1 VPIGVDIEKISAAVV
16 PKDPS
21 VLKIMF
27 VGLEREKKGPL
38 FAAAAFARIAAA
50 NKNVELHV
58 VGDGPYRAP
67 VGKLLAGA
75 GVIDRCIFHGYISFE
90 GYCTLLGRMD
100 IVLAPSVTTENGD
113 TEGGAPVVVIEA
125 QSAGIPVVGTLH
137 CDIPSIV
144 IHDKTGLLCAER
156 DIDSLA
162 KNLGRLVSDRG
173 LLEKLGRAA
182 RIHAREHFSIR
193 RQVKNLNEI
202 YGSLV

>member
-1 VPIGVDIEKISAAVV
+1 
-16 PKDPS
+16 
-21 VLKIMF
+21 MF

-38 FAAAAFARIAAA
+38 FAAAAFARIAAI
-50 NKNVELHV
+50 NKNMELHV

-67 VGKLLAGA
+67 VRKLLAEA
-75 GVIDRCIFHGYISFE
+75 GVLDQSIFHGYIPFE
-90 GYCTLLGRMD
+90 SYCALLGRMD

-156 DIDSLA
+156 DVDALA
-162 KNLGRLVSDRG
+162 KNLGRLVSDQG

-193 RQVKNLNEI
+193 RQVKDLNEI